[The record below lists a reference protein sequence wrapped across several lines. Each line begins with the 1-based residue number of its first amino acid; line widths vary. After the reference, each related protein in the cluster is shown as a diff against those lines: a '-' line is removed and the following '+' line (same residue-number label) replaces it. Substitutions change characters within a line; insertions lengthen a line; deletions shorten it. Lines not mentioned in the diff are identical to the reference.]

1 MSEQKVSIFPLGGVG
16 EVGKNMWAVEY
27 GDEIVVLDAGVMF
40 PDEEMLGI
48 DLVIPDISYLISNK
62 PKVKAIL
69 LSHGHEDHIGALPF
83 VLRQLP
89 VPIYGTRLTMGL
101 VRGKLE
107 EHGMVRDTTLREV
120 KAGDVLSIGEHFQ
133 IEFIHVNHSL
143 VDVVSMAI
151 RTPAGVILYATDFKV
166 DYTPIDGKVIDIG
179 RFAQLGSEGVLCLM
193 SDSTNAERPGYTASE
208 RIVGEALKSE
218 FADAEGRIIVATF
231 ASNIHRIQQI
241 IDAASQFGRK
251 ICVIGRS
258 MVKNVTICRRLGYLD
273 IPDNMIV
280 EVEDLHRHEPENI
293 VVISTG
299 SQGEP
304 MAALTRMAMS
314 EHRDVQIEAGDTVI
328 ISAQPIPG
336 NERLV
341 GRTINH
347 LFRLGANVI
356 YEEHSG
362 IHVSGHANQEE
373 LKLMLN
379 LTQPKYFMPIHG
391 EYRMLKRHA
400 DLAEMVGLTPDRIV
414 IADIGDRIEV
424 SSQKGIRKVGRIEA
438 GQVFVDGLGI
448 GDVGNVV
455 LRDRQQLSH
464 DGILVAVVT
473 LDKKTGRLV
482 GEPEIVSRGFVYMRE
497 AEALMDEARVRI
509 RRVLE
514 RADDKS
520 HNGRTANAA
529 RNQVRDALNRFL
541 YEKTQRRPIILPV
554 VMEVE

>member
-1 MSEQKVSIFPLGGVG
+1 MSEQKVNIFPLGGVG
-16 EVGKNMWAVEY
+16 EVGKNMWAIEY
-27 GDEIVVLDAGVMF
+27 GDEIIVLDAGVMF

-69 LSHGHEDHIGALPF
+69 LSHGHEDHIGALPY

-101 VRGKLE
+101 VKGKLE
-107 EHGMVRDTTLREV
+107 EHGMLRDTTLREV

-151 RTPAGVILYATDFKV
+151 RTPAGIILYATDFKV

-179 RFAQLGSEGVLCLM
+179 RFAQLGTEGVLCLM

-208 RIVGEALKSE
+208 RIVGEALKKA
-218 FADAEGRIIVATF
+218 FAEANGRIIVATF

-241 IDAASQFGRK
+241 IDAAAQFGRK
-251 ICVIGRS
+251 VCVIGRS
-258 MVKNVTICRRLGYLD
+258 MVKNVAICRQLGYLD
-273 IPDNMIV
+273 VPDTMIV
-280 EVEDLHRHEPENI
+280 EVEDLHRHAPENI

-347 LFRLGANVI
+347 LFRLGANVV
-356 YEEHSG
+356 YQEDSG

-379 LTQPKYFMPIHG
+379 LTQPQYFMPIHG

-400 DLAEMVGLTPDRIV
+400 DLAELVGITPERIV
-414 IADIGDRIEV
+414 IPDIGDRIEV
-424 SSQKGIRKVGRIEA
+424 SPEKGIRKVGRIEA
-438 GQVFVDGLGI
+438 GQIFVDGLGI

-473 LDKKTGRLV
+473 LDKKSGELV

-497 AEALMDEARVRI
+497 AEALMQEARERI
-509 RRVLE
+509 RRVLARTDE
-514 RADDKS
+514 
-520 HNGRTANAA
+520 NNNNRTANAA
-529 RNQVRDALNRFL
+529 RSQVRDALNRFL

>member
-1 MSEQKVSIFPLGGVG
+1 MSEQKVSILPLGGVG
-16 EVGKNMWAVEY
+16 EIGKNMWAIEY
-27 GDEIVVLDAGVMF
+27 GDEIIVLDAGVMF

-48 DLVIPDISYLISNK
+48 DLVIPDISYLIANK

-69 LSHGHEDHIGALPF
+69 LSHGHEDHIGALPY

-89 VPIYGTRLTMGL
+89 VPIYGTRLTIGL

-107 EHGMVRDTTLREV
+107 EHGMVRDATLREI
-120 KAGDVLSIGEHFQ
+120 KAGDVLSIGEHFE

-179 RFAQLGSEGVLCLM
+179 RFAQLGAEGVLCLM

-208 RIVGEALKSE
+208 SVVGEALKAA
-218 FADAEGRIIVATF
+218 FAEAKGRIIVATF

-251 ICVIGRS
+251 ICVVGRS
-258 MVKNVTICRRLGYLD
+258 MVKNVNICRRLGYLD
-273 IPDNMIV
+273 VPDNMMV
-280 EVEDLHRHEPENI
+280 EVEDLHRHDPESI

-341 GRTINH
+341 GRTINY
-347 LFRLGANVI
+347 LFRLGANVV
-356 YEEHSG
+356 YQEESG

-373 LKLMLN
+373 LKLMLT
-379 LTQPKYFMPIHG
+379 LTKPQYFMPIHG

-400 DLAEMVGLTPDRIV
+400 DLAQMVGIPPDNIV
-414 IADIGDRIEV
+414 IPDIGDRIEV
-424 SSQKGIRKVGRIEA
+424 SPEKGIQKVGRIEA
-438 GQVFVDGLGI
+438 GQIFVDGLGI

-464 DGILVAVVT
+464 DGILVAVVA
-473 LDKKTGRLV
+473 LDKKTGKLI
-482 GEPEIVSRGFVYMRE
+482 GEPEIVSRGFVYMKE
-497 AEALMDEARVRI
+497 AEALMDEARDRI

-514 RADDKS
+514 RADD
-520 HNGRTANAA
+520 NGGRNANAA
-529 RNQVRDALNRFL
+529 RSQVRDALNRFL

-554 VMEVE
+554 VMEVD